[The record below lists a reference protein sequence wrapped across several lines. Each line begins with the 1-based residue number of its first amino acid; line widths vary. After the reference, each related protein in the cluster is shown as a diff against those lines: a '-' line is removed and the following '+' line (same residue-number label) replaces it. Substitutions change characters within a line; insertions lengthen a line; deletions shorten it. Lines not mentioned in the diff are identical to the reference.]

1 MCAHCIY
8 NLLSF
13 AYLDYAGVTNLTG
26 SVNKGENFCLLI
38 NITDDSLI
46 EDTEEFE
53 ISIFS
58 SDPSVTIAQDNASA
72 TIFIIDDDRAII
84 GFDEKLKEVSEQ
96 GIFNACFTL
105 EGQLEKSID
114 VSLLTMSNTAKS
126 EL

>member
-1 MCAHCIY
+1 M
-8 NLLSF
+8 
-13 AYLDYAGVTNLTG
+13 
-26 SVNKGENFCLLI
+26 
-38 NITDDSLI
+38 I

-72 TIFIIDDDRAII
+72 TIFIIDDDKAII

-96 GIFNACFTL
+96 GIFNACFKL